1 MIKKIIVT
9 GGNGRFG
16 KELQK
21 VKSKYKFTF
30 LDKKK
35 LIYNLQHQFKKILTS
50 LNQIVFYI

>member
-35 LIYNLQHQFKKILTS
+35 IRYTISNVNSKK
-50 LNQIVFYI
+50 Y